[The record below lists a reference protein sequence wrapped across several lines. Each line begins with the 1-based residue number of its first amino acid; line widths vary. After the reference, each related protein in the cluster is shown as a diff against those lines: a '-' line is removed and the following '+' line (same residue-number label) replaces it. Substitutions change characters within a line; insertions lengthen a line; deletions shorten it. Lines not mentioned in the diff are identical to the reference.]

1 MMLEWFFAFFFN
13 LTNALEMKGELGV
26 DVLKDA
32 ANGNEALGQIVN
44 LHNYYNAWTVMIKI
58 FEAEKLKCSFKM
70 FFVFVQIFDFFLSN
84 RFLGASKH
92 FVHVGHRKFGGGTA
106 RLGIN
111 LNN

>member
-58 FEAEKLKCSFKM
+58 FELKCSFKM
-70 FFVFVQIFDFFLSN
+70 FFVFVQIFDFFYQTGSLVQANILSM
-84 RFLGASKH
+84 LAI
-92 FVHVGHRKFGGGTA
+92 A
-106 RLGIN
+106 N
-111 LNN
+111 LAAAPPDSVST